1 MIKVTSGS
9 GNTHVLH
16 IKAVVIH
23 LAPLPVVMHH
33 VGRQHS
39 GKMVSII
46 IIDSPEMIFCGRQHY
61 HDCVFPVYP
70 FPLR

>member
-1 MIKVTSGS
+1 MIKVASGS

-33 VGRQHS
+33 EGRQH

-46 IIDSPEMIFCGRQHY
+46 IIDSPEMIFFVVASIITTVCFQFTHS
-61 HDCVFPVYP
+61 
-70 FPLR
+70 L